1 MERADA
7 SSPPWSASMRRC
19 SRASRP
25 GWGGGFLGL
34 AARFVFAAVLAG
46 YYWNSA
52 RTKIGEGI
60 FGLFDF
66 TDAAYMQI
74 LPAQMEAAGYDA
86 SAIPWF
92 PWSWI
97 VALGT
102 WAEFVL
108 PALIILGPVHAAA
121 ALGMIGFVLV
131 QSWVDIA
138 FHGVDAATIGALFDR
153 VSGSAIMDQ
162 RTLWVF
168 VLAVLVIRGRGL
180 AVARPAARPAVA
192 RGRSPRPAEHRR
204 SAPRPDPARSA
215 PRPGP
220 AGPGAGG
227 RRATAGRPTS
237 GRACH
242 STMATAR
249 TSPDSTAA
257 ARTVPDPRHPQPQ
270 PDREQPHEQRHPP
283 PPGATARSPSPRP
296 ACERPATAH

>member
-1 MERADA
+1 MERAGRIVTTLVRIHA
-7 SSPPWSASMRRC
+7 AVFSHIEAWL
-19 SRASRP
+19 
-25 GWGGGFLGL
+25 GGGFLGL

-108 PALIILGPVHAAA
+108 PALIILGLFTRLA

-138 FHGVDAATIGALFDR
+138 FHGVDAATIGALFDW
-153 VSGSAIMDQ
+153 VSVSAIMDQ

-168 VLAVLVIRGRGL
+168 VLAVLVIRGGGWLSLDRLLARLWRG
-180 AVARPAARPAVA
+180 AEPA
-192 RGRSPRPAEHRR
+192 
-204 SAPRPDPARSA
+204 
-215 PRPGP
+215 PG
-220 AGPGAGG
+220 
-227 RRATAGRPTS
+227 
-237 GRACH
+237 
-242 STMATAR
+242 
-249 TSPDSTAA
+249 
-257 ARTVPDPRHPQPQ
+257 
-270 PDREQPHEQRHPP
+270 
-283 PPGATARSPSPRP
+283 
-296 ACERPATAH
+296 